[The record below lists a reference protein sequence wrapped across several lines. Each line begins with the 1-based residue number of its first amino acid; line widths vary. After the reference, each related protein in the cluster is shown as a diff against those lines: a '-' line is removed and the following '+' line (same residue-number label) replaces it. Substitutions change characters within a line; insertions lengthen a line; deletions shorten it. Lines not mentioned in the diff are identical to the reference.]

1 MAEAQAA
8 NTGVCGPPIPAA
20 HLRSIHGKAKVTFGN
35 FELARRYY
43 VRFREIG
50 DDNFILALYKDEQLA
65 TPYQEEWISSTD
77 VCGLDWGT
85 YERKREF
92 LNWLYLP
99 PKYYTF
105 ITLVCKTKSITLLFS
120 KDTIG
125 VHLSYWRTEL
135 QAMFRGNRSSLRE
148 RLRCGED
155 IVTLQV
161 WKKNISIVD
170 ERSKTEPARVR
181 PGMCWVK
188 EDFYNSEILS
198 NDTIELLMKQ
208 ETAPNGMVM
217 VCLKCERSGFLYGQY
232 MTEEDI
238 IRHIQGVIFDAVVV
252 YEFTGQKIY
261 EDLQDVIDYDD
272 KDNDF
277 FDLNKLEDPEE
288 TEHQMKNTMCNVR
301 QKVKNNV
308 YQSDA
313 YTTIEKRT
321 IRIGHLL
328 RKIRNHFPE
337 PDTLKLP
344 EPIRCDICVDLYKE
358 NPGESGDWTELASK
372 IGK

>member
-1 MAEAQAA
+1 MAEAQVA
-8 NTGVCGPPIPAA
+8 NTGACRPIHAA
-20 HLRSIHGKAKVTFGN
+20 PLPSIHGKAKVTFGN

-43 VRFREIG
+43 VRFRDVG
-50 DDNFILALYKDEQLA
+50 DDKFILGLYKDEQFSA
-65 TPYQEEWISSTD
+65 PYQEEWINSTD

-125 VHLSYWRTEL
+125 VHLSHWRTEL
-135 QAMFRGNRSSLRE
+135 QAMFRGSRSSLRE
-148 RLRCGED
+148 QLRYGQD

-161 WKKNISIVD
+161 WEKNISIVD
-170 ERSKTEPARVR
+170 ERYNTEPARVR

-188 EDFYNSEILS
+188 EDFYNSEILP
-198 NDTIELLMKQ
+198 NATIELLMKQ
-208 ETAPNGMVM
+208 EPYWVVTVP
-217 VCLKCERSGFLYGQY
+217 LTCERSGFLYGQY

-238 IRHIQGVIFDAVVV
+238 IRHIQGVIFDTVVV

-272 KDNDF
+272 NDNDF

-288 TEHQMKNTMCNVR
+288 TGYQMKHTMCNAR
-301 QKVKNNV
+301 QKVKDRIF
-308 YQSDA
+308 QSTE
-313 YTTIEKRT
+313 YPTNEKRA
-321 IRIGHLL
+321 IRIGYFL
-328 RKIRNHFPE
+328 RKIRDHVPQ
-337 PDTLKLP
+337 PDTLNLP
-344 EPIRCDICVDLYKE
+344 ESMRCEICVDLYKE
-358 NPGESGDWTELASK
+358 TPSESGDWTELASL